1 MNKQYKIV
9 GIGEILWDMLP
20 QGKVLGGAPANYAY
34 HASEL
39 GAKGYVI
46 SAIGKDK
53 SGDEI
58 ISQLAAFDIE
68 LRLRKVDYPT
78 GIVKVKLSGEGIPD
92 YEIIKNVAWDYI
104 TLIPSDIMLAQETDA
119 VCFGSLAQRNE
130 VSRKSINEFILNV
143 PDKSLKIFDINLRQS
158 FYNKKLIEDS
168 IKLANILKINDE
180 ELIIVSEL
188 FGWIGNDENLC
199 KKLMETFHLDVLALT
214 CGTKGS
220 YLFKGKEKSYMET
233 PIVEVK
239 DTIGAGDSFTAG
251 LTMGLLKNK
260 SLIECHSLA
269 VMISAYVCTHFG
281 AMPAYT
287 EYYKGSFNP
296 KLNGTLENP
305 DNY

>member
-1 MNKQYKIV
+1 MKKQYKVV

-20 QGKVLGGAPANYAY
+20 HGKVLGGAPANYAY

-58 ISQLAAFDIE
+58 VSQLAAYDIE
-68 LRLRKVDYPT
+68 LRLCKVDHPT
-78 GIVKVKLSGEGIPD
+78 GIVKVKLSREGIPD
-92 YEIIKNVAWDYI
+92 YEIVKNVAWDYI
-104 TLIPSDIMLAQETDA
+104 TLNPSDILLAQETDA

-130 VSRKSINEFILNV
+130 VSKKSINEFISKV
-143 PDKSLKIFDINLRQS
+143 PDQSLKIFDINLRQS

-168 IKLANILKINDE
+168 IKHANILKINDE
-180 ELIIVSEL
+180 ELKIVSEL
-188 FGWIGNDENLC
+188 FGWAGKDEEIC
-199 KKLMETFHLDVLALT
+199 KKLVETFNLDILALT

-220 YLFKGKEKSYMET
+220 YLFKGIERSFMET

-251 LTMGLLKNK
+251 LTMGLLNKK

-281 AMPAYT
+281 AMPPYD
-287 EYYKGSFNP
+287 EYYKV
-296 KLNGTLENP
+296 
-305 DNY
+305 